1 MPPDAGLGAQPE
13 SAERGSAPGR
23 VRSRPRTHARR
34 LSAAAGEARD
44 TAARPPVTREDTP
57 DETEPER
64 SSVLGSSSPK
74 EQRGLDSA
82 SLAPF
87 LTRRGRGT
95 EL

>member
-44 TAARPPVTREDTP
+44 TAVTGEDTP